1 MLIYLLIDL
10 FKERLFSWIGWKLVI
25 LIICRM
31 LIYLIILLNAENDAY
46 LYIYLM
52 QLLNYLL
59 NAFKF

>member
-1 MLIYLLIDL
+1 MLFIYLFIESLNAYL
-10 FKERLFSWIGWKLVI
+10 FD
-25 LIICRM
+25 
-31 LIYLIILLNAENDAY
+31 YLNAENDAY